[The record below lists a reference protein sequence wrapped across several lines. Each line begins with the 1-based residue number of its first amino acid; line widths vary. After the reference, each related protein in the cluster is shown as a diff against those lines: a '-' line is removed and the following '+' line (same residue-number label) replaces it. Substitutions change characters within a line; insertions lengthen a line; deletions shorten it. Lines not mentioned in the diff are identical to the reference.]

1 MAKETTLDP
10 LFLGTDFQYIFDIRD
25 DEEETS
31 IEITGWSL
39 SFMLKRRFDDLDA
52 AAILTKTTAGGSVV
66 IAGTFNADPDA
77 NAQRAT
83 VTITDTDTE
92 NLRQGMVRWE
102 LKRMDDGFETILA
115 YGQVDLARGVHR
127 A

>member
-1 MAKETTLDP
+1 MAKETTLEP
-10 LFLGTDFQYIFDIRD
+10 LFLGTDFQYIFDIRND
-25 DEEETS
+25 AEDTS
-31 IEITGWSL
+31 LDITGWAL

-66 IAGTFNADPDA
+66 IAGTFNSDPDT